1 MKVKHDFTEVVNTF
15 IAHGEDGVNRKK
27 EMEELIGGFLQT
39 VQESISKHFTKSFTC
54 SSEPAP
60 QSVDDHSFFS
70 IVKGGARS
78 ENKFEVYIKE
88 KREGRLPRGF
98 KLFSYEYDSVRGVPV
113 TIRYNEGAVVCDDQE
128 KVIRA
133 LSNMLSERA
142 VAMVEWCLSAG

>member
-60 QSVDDHSFFS
+60 QSVDDHSFFG

-78 ENKFEVYIKE
+78 ENKFEVYIIIKIYIFIIQ
-88 KREGRLPRGF
+88 KNLLQTLPPLRH
-98 KLFSYEYDSVRGVPV
+98 
-113 TIRYNEGAVVCDDQE
+113 
-128 KVIRA
+128 
-133 LSNMLSERA
+133 
-142 VAMVEWCLSAG
+142 